1 MEGELIYNTFNC
13 EGFKNRMYDY
23 TKSKFKNCDI
33 LLLQETWLYNFEHK
47 NFTDIIP
54 NCQYHAVSAMEEAE
68 LGRLGRPHGGCAI
81 LWKKNLAVSVTPINT
96 TSPRLCVVDMKS
108 EQIKVII
115 ISVYMPN
122 DDNSNMNYEIYG
134 EVLYEISAII
144 EKYDDYD
151 IMIGGDFNVDFT
163 RVNSRNLNLLKQFL
177 LIEDLECSTRD
188 ILNNNFTR
196 QDNLGSRSFLDH
208 FICSKNVEYSNVNV
222 LYDGDNLSDHNPV
235 TIQTRHKVATTKPS
249 QYSYRTIKWD
259 CATDENIRDYKIL
272 LDYYLSQYDL
282 PVSILNCNNLLC
294 NNHNDIIIDKL
305 NELIEI
311 MTICAELTIPIQKI
325 NSNNNKRGIP
335 GWNDFVKPYK
345 DQSIF
350 WNELWVSDGK
360 PPSGELFDHRKFA
373 RYKYHWAIKQ
383 VKKNKDKIILNK
395 TAQQLTNK
403 SYRDFWKTIKK
414 LKGNEKIIAKV
425 IDDKNT
431 DATIAEHFRSIYSS
445 LYNSVEDSNLNE
457 TKLKINELVKN
468 KCNNKLCSSNCHK
481 VSNENIKNAIKCL
494 NSGKDDETYNIYSD
508 NFLHATDLTHEI
520 LSQLVT
526 TMLKHGTAD
535 ELINKAIIKPIP
547 KNKQKSL
554 SDSKNYRAISKNS
567 IISKIIDHVLIN
579 LIGEKINTSDYQFA
593 YKAGFSTSLCSFLVA
608 ETISYYRSRGSNVYM
623 LSLDASKAF
632 DRVQYSKMFDTLIAK
647 DVCPLIIRFILNSY
661 LISKSLVKWNQM
673 NSEPFSINNGVK
685 QGAVL
690 SAPLFALYV
699 DDLLNKLNNS
709 KVGCHIGDM
718 SANAFGYADDIVI
731 LSPTCKGLKLMIKIC
746 EDYADDYKIIFNPDK
761 CTLLIF
767 SDSDF
772 YHNNVNIIIS
782 GCRIKNVKKEK
793 HLGHT
798 FQNSH
803 NIIDFDNVIKDIKVR
818 SNVIVN
824 QFRPVS
830 WQSKVTLFMSQCS
843 SLYGCHLWNLD
854 DNKIKDLYTAWN
866 VSCRKILGLDT
877 RTRTYLISPLMKSM
891 SIEDII
897 MHRMS
902 SFFLNGLKHRS
913 YMISSFFKNVLTSN
927 SPGMLRNINHI
938 LQKVEMQYNEI
949 FLTNKH
955 TIKHELKKRAT
966 QPDWRC
972 NIVKELLDLRDNQ
985 LISNLDQTEIKI
997 MLKNISTFRE
1007 DAEGIL

>member
-1 MEGELIYNTFNC
+1 MAGELIFNTFNC
-13 EGFKNRMYDY
+13 EGFKHRMYDY
-23 TKSKFKNCDI
+23 TKDKFENCDV

-47 NFTDIIP
+47 NFTETIP
-54 NCQYHAVSAMEEAE
+54 NSQYHAVSTMDEAE
-68 LGRLGRPHGGCAI
+68 VRRLGRPYGGCAI
-81 LWKKNLAVSVTPINT
+81 LWKKNLAIAVTPINT
-96 TSPRLCVVDMKS
+96 ISPCICAVVMKS
-108 EQIKVII
+108 EQIKVLV

-122 DDNSNMNYEIYG
+122 DNDSNTNYEIYG
-134 EVLYEISAII
+134 EVLYEISALK

-151 IMIGGDFNVDFT
+151 IMIGGDFNVDFS

-177 LIEDLECSTRD
+177 QIEDLECSTLN
-188 ILNNNFTR
+188 ILNGNFTR
-196 QDNLGSRSFLDH
+196 QDNQGSRSFLDH
-208 FICSKNVEYSNVNV
+208 FICSKNYEYSNVNV
-222 LYDGDNLSDHNPV
+222 LYDGGNLSDHNPV
-235 TIQTRHKVATTKPS
+235 TIQTKHKVTKTKPCK
-249 QYSYRTIKWD
+249 YSYRTIKWD
-259 CATDENIRDYKIL
+259 SATDENIKDYKIL
-272 LDYYLSQYDL
+272 LDYYLSQYNL
-282 PVSILNCNNLLC
+282 PAHIINCNNLLC
-294 NNHNDIIIDKL
+294 NFHNDIIIEKID
-305 NELIEI
+305 EFMEI
-311 MTICAELTIPIQKI
+311 MTICAELTIPIQKV
-325 NSNNNKRGIP
+325 NNNSDKRGIP

-345 DQSIF
+345 DKSILM
-350 WNELWVSDGK
+350 NELWVSEGK
-360 PPSGELFDHRKFA
+360 PPSGTNFDNRKFA

-414 LKGNEKIIAKV
+414 LKGKEKIIATV

-431 DATIAEHFRSIYSS
+431 DATIVDHFRSIYSS
-445 LYNSVEDSNLNE
+445 LYNSVEDNNLND
-457 TKLKINELVKN
+457 TKSKINELVKN
-468 KCNNKLCSSNCHK
+468 KCNENLCNSNCHK
-481 VSNENIKNAIKCL
+481 VSSEKIKNAIKCL
-494 NSGKDDETYNIYSD
+494 SSGKDDETYNIYSD
-508 NFLHATDLTHEI
+508 NFIHATDLTHEI

-535 ELINKAIIKPIP
+535 EMINKAIIKPIP

-567 IISKIIDHVLIN
+567 IVSKIIDHVLIN

-608 ETISYYRSRGSNVYM
+608 ETISYYRSRGTNVFM

-632 DRVQYSKMFDTLIAK
+632 DRVQYSKMFETLIEK

-661 LISKSLVKWNQM
+661 LISKSVVKWNQM
-673 NSEPFSINNGVK
+673 NSEHFSINNGVK

-699 DDLLNKLNNS
+699 DDLLNKLNNC
-709 KVGCHIGDM
+709 KVGCHIGSM
-718 SANAFGYADDIVI
+718 SANAFGYADDIII
-731 LSPTCKGLKLMIKIC
+731 LSPTCKALKLMIKIC
-746 EDYADDYKIIFNPDK
+746 EDYAEDYKILFNPDK

-767 SDSDF
+767 SDSDH
-772 YHNNVNIIIS
+772 YHNNVNITIS

-803 NIIDFDNVIKDIKVR
+803 NIIDFDNVIRDIKVR

-824 QFRPVS
+824 QFRPIS
-830 WQSKVTLFMSQCS
+830 WQSKATLFMSQCS

-854 DNKIKDLYTAWN
+854 DKKIKELYTAWN
-866 VSCRKILGLDT
+866 VSCRKILGLDA
-877 RTRTYLISPLMKSM
+877 RARTYLISPLMKSM
-891 SIEDII
+891 PIEDII
-897 MHRMS
+897 MHRML
-902 SFFLNGLKHRS
+902 SFFLNGLNHKS

-927 SPGMLRNINHI
+927 SSSMLRNVNYI
-938 LQKVEMQYNEI
+938 LQRVEMQYKEM

-955 TIKHELKKRAT
+955 VIKQELKKRAS
-966 QPDWRC
+966 QPDWRG
-972 NIVKELLDLRDNQ
+972 NIVKELLEIRDKQ
-985 LISNLDQTEIKI
+985 LNCNLDQIEVNM
-997 MLKNISTFRE
+997 MLKDISTFRE